1 MARPFV
7 LLPALVLIWISPCLQ
22 LSEAATET
30 NLPSRFTVSSRWIR
44 DFGALTP
51 GMLDQLR
58 TELWMQVATASR
70 TNTALLLLSPR
81 EVISARKKYPD
92 IPALAGMKML
102 RIQHLTLGTAPEF
115 VEVGMNY
122 ALFYE
127 GVARGSWDVVLR
139 WRLKRADDALEKLTR
154 QTLARKIYLDEF
166 EKEWV
171 KDSRIEDRRSVEYGI
186 SGAEKSRMESYLD
199 EAEKR
204 FDKP

>member
-7 LLPALVLIWISPCLQ
+7 LLSSLVLIWIAPCLQ
-22 LSEAATET
+22 LSEAATVT

-58 TELWMQVATASR
+58 AELWMQVSTASQ

-81 EVISARKKYPD
+81 EVISVRKKYPD
-92 IPALAGMKML
+92 ISALAGMKML
-102 RIQHLTLGTAPEF
+102 RIQHLTLGAAPEF
-115 VEVGMNY
+115 VDVGMNY
-122 ALFYE
+122 VLFFE

-139 WRLKRADDALEKLTR
+139 RRLKRADAALETLTR

-171 KDSRIEDRRSVEYGI
+171 KDSRTEDGTSLEYGI
-186 SGAEKSRMESYLD
+186 PGVEKSRMESYLD